1 MYEFIKEAKEI
12 WEKYPEI
19 IEEYYE
25 NIATNENFDMILEKI
40 KELFKNEEITLN
52 NLQPN
57 PECRK
62 YQYIEVRFK
71 EFELT
76 FSFLDLDGLDAKYD
90 MELYNKGKKYNIS
103 PYFLDTFQSAED
115 IINAADNIKIMMK
128 EINKILQIK

>member
-1 MYEFIKEAKEI
+1 MYEFIKEAEEI
-12 WEKYPEI
+12 WKKYPEI

-25 NIATNENFDMILEKI
+25 NIATNENFDKILVKI

-90 MELYNKGKKYNIS
+90 MELYNKGKKYNIT

-115 IINAADNIKIMMK
+115 IINIPKRETYIFLFL
-128 EINKILQIK
+128 II